1 MNGKL
6 LLQWMMRALAVLT
19 GLGGAA
25 WAQDNFPDRPVTLVV
40 PYGAGSAI
48 DSVGRALALGAQKH
62 LGQSVVVENRSGAG
76 GALGTAYAARRPAD
90 GYTLALVSINPFVL
104 SYFSKALP
112 LHPVDDFTHVIST
125 TGYLMA
131 VAVRS
136 DSKIKDIHELVEA
149 ARKSPGKL
157 TYSTSGIASTGYL
170 NVEEFSSLANI
181 KAVHVPYKSG
191 AEAMTALLAGQVDFF
206 ADATWAP
213 FAKDGRVRPLMIFAN
228 ERSSLH
234 PQVPVP
240 TDIVKARVQQGYLMI
255 VGPKGLP
262 PLVLQRLHDAFKA
275 ATNEAE
281 YKSVTEKFNL
291 ESMYYNADTS
301 RKSTQAAMAPL
312 EKMYFTLGLDKQ

>member
-1 MNGKL
+1 MIKMQFRRLVMGLSVLASFAWQPL
-6 LLQWMMRALAVLT
+6 L
-19 GLGGAA
+19 
-25 WAQDNFPDRPVTLVV
+25 AQDSFPERSVTLVV

-48 DSVGRALALGAQKH
+48 DGVARALALGAQKH
-62 LGQSVVVENRSGAG
+62 LGQTVLVDNRSGAG
-76 GALGTAYAARRPAD
+76 GALGAAYAARRPAD

-125 TGYLMA
+125 TAYLMA

-136 DSKIKDIHELVEA
+136 DSKIKDMPDLVEA
-149 ARKSPGKL
+149 IRKSPGKL

-228 ERSSLH
+228 ERLSNY

-240 TDIVKARVQQGYLMI
+240 TDIVKARVQQGYLMV
-255 VGPKGLP
+255 VGPKGIP
-262 PLVLQRLHDAFKA
+262 APVLQRLHDAFKA
-275 ATNEAE
+275 ALNEPD
-281 YKSVTEKFNL
+281 YKSVVEKFNL
-291 ESMYYNADTS
+291 EAMYMGSDAS
-301 RKSTQAAMAPL
+301 RKATAASIPPL